1 MSEPPRVGLLLG
13 DPCGIGP
20 ELVARLLAGQEV
32 DPDVPTVVIGEPK
45 VLARGAEHAGVELRL
60 PEAAGPDAVPVG
72 TAALLRGPAIDSA
85 EAPIG
90 RVSAAAGAYV
100 LDAFRQAL
108 ALARAGTLDA
118 ICFAPCNKE
127 AMHAGGLA
135 FEDELR
141 FFVHELGHSGYVGEI
156 NATGGLATTRVTSHV
171 PLRAVADLITEDA
184 VLQAIR
190 LAHRT
195 LRAAGQAHP
204 RIAVAGLNPHAG
216 DGGIFGR
223 EEIEVIA
230 PAVAR
235 AQGEQIAAAGPY
247 PGDTVFVRARDGAF
261 DAVVTMYHDQGQIAM
276 KLMGFERGIT
286 ILAGLP
292 VPITTPAHGSAFDIA
307 GKGIARVDGLRQ
319 AYFTACG
326 MAQARTGKM

>member
-1 MSEPPRVGLLLG
+1 MAVTVRIGLLLG

-20 ELVARLLAGQEV
+20 ELVARLVTGSEL
-32 DPDVPTVVIGEPK
+32 DPDTATIVLGEPRL
-45 VLARGAEHAGVELRL
+45 LARGARHAGIELRL
-60 PEAAGPDAVPVG
+60 PEVSSPDEADPG
-72 TAALLRGPAIDSA
+72 TAALLRGPSLDLAA
-85 EAPIG
+85 APVG
-90 RVSAAAGAYV
+90 QASAAAGAYV

-108 ALARAGTLDA
+108 ALARAGALDA
-118 ICFAPCNKE
+118 LCFAPCNKQ

-141 FFVHELGHSGYVGEI
+141 FFAHELGCAGYVGEI
-156 NATGGLATTRVTSHV
+156 NATGDLATTRVTSHV
-171 PLRAVADLITEDA
+171 PLRAVADLVTEDA
-184 VLQAIR
+184 VLNAIR

-195 LRAAGQAHP
+195 LRAAGRHQP

-216 DGGIFGR
+216 DGGVFGR

-235 AQGEQIAAAGPY
+235 AGAEQIAAAGPF
-247 PGDTVFVRARDGAF
+247 PADTVFVRARDSAF

-292 VPITTPAHGSAFDIA
+292 IPVTTPAHGSAFDIA
-307 GKGIARVDGLRQ
+307 GTGSARVDALRQ
-319 AYFTACG
+319 AYLTACG
-326 MAQARTGKM
+326 MARARA